1 MWARLQL
8 GAGMFYGSSAVL
20 SVVSA
25 LRGRRATWRW
35 NELMG
40 PSTMRGLGVLDT
52 VAAKPLPRRGAQRR
66 ERASKR
72 RKFMPKTACIR
83 YPWLLGAPL
92 VVLRALRG
100 ATGGASEWRPPLAW
114 CQEVLRNPY
123 AHHGG
128 RLQLPERGPR
138 TKGALGKFLRFA
150 QVTTPGPVV
159 GGTTS
164 RPARMR
170 GRWTDSS
177 SSRARALL
185 TAARALQQEC
195 RKPQCG
201 IVRLPHRA
209 AAAPL
214 LLGHHRELGGPLRGR
229 GQHRAGSL
237 LRAGADRGCGLKAL
251 PADLWPGA
259 CQTAGPNTPALA
271 RATAPGAGWDISS

>member
-1 MWARLQL
+1 MQN
-8 GAGMFYGSSAVL
+8 AVNFLNLPTPL
-20 SVVSA
+20 SVLACVFWAHLWSRCA
-25 LRGRRATWRW
+25 LCAAPPAARRSGGRH
-35 NELMG
+35 
-40 PSTMRGLGVLDT
+40 S
-52 VAAKPLPRRGAQRR
+52 RGA
-66 ERASKR
+66 KR
-72 RKFMPKTACIR
+72 FSGTLTRTTAAAFNS
-83 YPWLLGAPL
+83 P
-92 VVLRALRG
+92 
-100 ATGGASEWRPPLAW
+100 S
-114 CQEVLRNPY
+114 
-123 AHHGG
+123 
-128 RLQLPERGPR
+128 
-138 TKGALGKFLRFA
+138 GALGPRARSANSCALRR
-150 QVTTPGPVV
+150 VTTPGPVV

>member
-1 MWARLQL
+1 M
-8 GAGMFYGSSAVL
+8 VL
-20 SVVSA
+20 SCNHSPSCDMAGHSQALQASDHLSLSVSVRVVWYLLLKISLPHLGRVAIRGFWAHLWWCCA
-25 LRGRRATWRW
+25 LCAAPPAARRSGGRH
-35 NELMG
+35 
-40 PSTMRGLGVLDT
+40 S
-52 VAAKPLPRRGAQRR
+52 RGA
-66 ERASKR
+66 KR
-72 RKFMPKTACIR
+72 FSGTLTRTTAAAFNS
-83 YPWLLGAPL
+83 P
-92 VVLRALRG
+92 
-100 ATGGASEWRPPLAW
+100 S
-114 CQEVLRNPY
+114 
-123 AHHGG
+123 
-128 RLQLPERGPR
+128 
-138 TKGALGKFLRFA
+138 GALGPRARSANSCALRR
-150 QVTTPGPVV
+150 VTTPGPVV

>member
-1 MWARLQL
+1 MEAREDPSI
-8 GAGMFYGSSAVL
+8 GSHIS
-20 SVVSA
+20 
-25 LRGRRATWRW
+25 LRSI
-35 NELMG
+35 L
-40 PSTMRGLGVLDT
+40 LL
-52 VAAKPLPRRGAQRR
+52 L
-66 ERASKR
+66 ERASDSEPPPPR
-72 RKFMPKTACIR
+72 NFRILPGTPSER
-83 YPWLLGAPL
+83 TNPWLLGAPL
-92 VVLRALRG
+92 VVFALCAAPPAARRSGGRHSRG
-100 ATGGASEWRPPLAW
+100 AKRFSGTLT
-114 CQEVLRNPY
+114 
-123 AHHGG
+123 
-128 RLQLPERGPR
+128 R
-138 TKGALGKFLRFA
+138 TTAAAFNSPSGALGPRARSANSCALRR
-150 QVTTPGPVV
+150 VTTPGPVV

>member
-1 MWARLQL
+1 MCYINRVQLRLQL
-8 GAGMFYGSSAVL
+8 RDET
-20 SVVSA
+20 A
-25 LRGRRATWRW
+25 LQLLP
-35 NELMG
+35 NFCCMLMG
-40 PSTMRGLGVLDT
+40 CALC
-52 VAAKPLPRRGAQRR
+52 AAPPAARRSGGRHSRGA
-66 ERASKR
+66 KR
-72 RKFMPKTACIR
+72 FSGTLTRTTAAAFNS
-83 YPWLLGAPL
+83 P
-92 VVLRALRG
+92 
-100 ATGGASEWRPPLAW
+100 S
-114 CQEVLRNPY
+114 
-123 AHHGG
+123 
-128 RLQLPERGPR
+128 
-138 TKGALGKFLRFA
+138 GALGPRARSANSCALRR
-150 QVTTPGPVV
+150 VTTPGPVV

-170 GRWTDSS
+170 GRWTDFS

-259 CQTAGPNTPALA
+259 CQTAGPKYPGA
-271 RATAPGAGWDISS
+271 RARHRPRRGVGYQFVSSVSPSLCSTFFSRVGP

>member
-1 MWARLQL
+1 MHTPL
-8 GAGMFYGSSAVL
+8 G
-20 SVVSA
+20 
-25 LRGRRATWRW
+25 GRH
-35 NELMG
+35 
-40 PSTMRGLGVLDT
+40 S
-52 VAAKPLPRRGAQRR
+52 RGA
-66 ERASKR
+66 KR
-72 RKFMPKTACIR
+72 FSGTLTRTTAAAFNS
-83 YPWLLGAPL
+83 P
-92 VVLRALRG
+92 
-100 ATGGASEWRPPLAW
+100 S
-114 CQEVLRNPY
+114 
-123 AHHGG
+123 
-128 RLQLPERGPR
+128 
-138 TKGALGKFLRFA
+138 GALGPRARSANSCALRR
-150 QVTTPGPVV
+150 VTTPGPVV

-237 LRAGADRGCGLKAL
+237 LRAGADRGCDSRLCRRVCGLAPARLRVQIPRRSRAPPPPARGGISVREFCVPVPVLHLLL
-251 PADLWPGA
+251 P
-259 CQTAGPNTPALA
+259 CQSLRTPLCS
-271 RATAPGAGWDISS
+271 ATS

>member
-1 MWARLQL
+1 MDFALWSATRGFWAHLWWCC
-8 GAGMFYGSSAVL
+8 
-20 SVVSA
+20 A
-25 LRGRRATWRW
+25 LCAAPPAARRSGGRH
-35 NELMG
+35 
-40 PSTMRGLGVLDT
+40 S
-52 VAAKPLPRRGAQRR
+52 RGA
-66 ERASKR
+66 KR
-72 RKFMPKTACIR
+72 FSGTLTRTTAAAFNS
-83 YPWLLGAPL
+83 P
-92 VVLRALRG
+92 
-100 ATGGASEWRPPLAW
+100 S
-114 CQEVLRNPY
+114 
-123 AHHGG
+123 
-128 RLQLPERGPR
+128 
-138 TKGALGKFLRFA
+138 GALGPRARSANSCALRR
-150 QVTTPGPVV
+150 VTTPGPVV

-259 CQTAGPNTPALA
+259 WARLRVQIPRRSRAPPPPARVGISVRESCVPVPVLHLLLPCRSLRTPLYS
-271 RATAPGAGWDISS
+271 ATS